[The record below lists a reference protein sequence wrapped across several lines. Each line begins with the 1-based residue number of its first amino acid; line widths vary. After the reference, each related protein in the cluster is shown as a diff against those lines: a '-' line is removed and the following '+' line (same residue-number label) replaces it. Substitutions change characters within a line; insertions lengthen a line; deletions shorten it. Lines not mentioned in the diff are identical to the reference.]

1 MPGFPGSG
9 NGGLGGGMGRGGFP
23 GMPGGYYPPNPQGG
37 WPVMTDGMHRG
48 VPTPTPG
55 VGLEGGRR
63 GGRVGGR
70 GRGFPGMPHPGWD
83 G

>member
-1 MPGFPGSG
+1 
-9 NGGLGGGMGRGGFP
+9 
-23 GMPGGYYPPNPQGG
+23 
-37 WPVMTDGMHRG
+37 MTDGMHRG